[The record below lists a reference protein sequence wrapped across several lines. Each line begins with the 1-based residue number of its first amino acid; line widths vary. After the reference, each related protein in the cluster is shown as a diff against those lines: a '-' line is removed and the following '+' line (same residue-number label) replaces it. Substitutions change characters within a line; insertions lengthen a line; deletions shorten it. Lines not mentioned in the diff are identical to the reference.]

1 MSGVAM
7 SLHVATDGVLKFQSC
22 IGRTG
27 EQ

>member
-1 MSGVAM
+1 MSEIAM
-7 SLHVATDGVLKFQSC
+7 GLHVATDGVLKFQSC